1 MMQVPKVRFF
11 WMNISVLDS
20 DAGYISQPKTVR
32 PPPPHL
38 IISSRPRPCDAKHMM
53 AFCCFMLMLDV
64 PTKARSLYIAPRS
77 IPRPRAVRQLP
88 VVVVGGGLA
97 GLAASIE
104 ASRAGAPVILM
115 EKGNR
120 IGGNSAKATSG
131 RFPSARALFC
141 RQTSRYHPPS

>member
-1 MMQVPKVRFF
+1 
-11 WMNISVLDS
+11 
-20 DAGYISQPKTVR
+20 
-32 PPPPHL
+32 
-38 IISSRPRPCDAKHMM
+38 
-53 AFCCFMLMLDV
+53 
-64 PTKARSLYIAPRS
+64 
-77 IPRPRAVRQLP
+77 

-131 RFPSARALFC
+131 INGALTAAQKETDATDTLEAFTADIIKSGGG
-141 RQTSRYHPPS
+141 RSTPELVDVLVHKSTEVGWV

>member
-1 MMQVPKVRFF
+1 
-11 WMNISVLDS
+11 MNVLRVS
-20 DAGYISQPKTVR
+20 
-32 PPPPHL
+32 PPDGQ
-38 IISSRPRPCDAKHMM
+38 R
-53 AFCCFMLMLDV
+53 
-64 PTKARSLYIAPRS
+64 
-77 IPRPRAVRQLP
+77 P

-131 RFPSARALFC
+131 AFACSLMVSLHC
-141 RQTSRYHPPS
+141 